1 VSLDFLQGALPVWL
15 VVVVMVLVVIRQEG
29 HRGALGFATQL
40 TLFRGVLLGGLAG
53 SALLV
58 REAADPGWVAWLP
71 GSLYTAAALI
81 DLVDGYVARL
91 RGEETPLG
99 ARLDVALDALGLV
112 VGPLA
117 AIALGRLPAFY
128 LVVGAVY
135 YLFHGGL
142 WLRRRLGWPV
152 YLERLRPSR
161 YTRMYAGYQM
171 GLVATVLFPVVEQ
184 PGASIAA
191 AAFMV
196 PNLTLFSRDW
206 LVTTGRLN
214 NDAPAYLAGLTRF
227 EAIVQVVMPFV
238 RIAAAA
244 GIVALVWSGHLPR
257 LLLAHAL
264 LIVLGVTPR
273 LVAFAA
279 AIFLT
284 LVLRGDSP
292 SLVLATYLA
301 TLVTLLA
308 GGGRASLWP
317 EDRWLLRRA
326 GEGRRGSVD

>member
-1 VSLDFLQGALPVWL
+1 MSLDFLQGALPVWL

-40 TLFRGVLLGGLAG
+40 TLFRGALLGGLAG

-58 REAADPGWVAWLP
+58 RSAADPGWVAWLP

-81 DLVDGYVARL
+81 DLVDGYVARRL
-91 RGEETPLG
+91 GQETPLG

-128 LVVGAVY
+128 LLRGRGLLSVPRRPVV
-135 YLFHGGL
+135 
-142 WLRRRLGWPV
+142 RRRLGWPV

-191 AAFMV
+191 AAC
-196 PNLTLFSRDW
+196 S
-206 LVTTGRLN
+206 
-214 NDAPAYLAGLTRF
+214 
-227 EAIVQVVMPFV
+227 
-238 RIAAAA
+238 
-244 GIVALVWSGHLPR
+244 WSP
-257 LLLAHAL
+257 
-264 LIVLGVTPR
+264 T
-273 LVAFAA
+273 
-279 AIFLT
+279 
-284 LVLRGDSP
+284 
-292 SLVLATYLA
+292 
-301 TLVTLLA
+301 
-308 GGGRASLWP
+308 
-317 EDRWLLRRA
+317 
-326 GEGRRGSVD
+326 